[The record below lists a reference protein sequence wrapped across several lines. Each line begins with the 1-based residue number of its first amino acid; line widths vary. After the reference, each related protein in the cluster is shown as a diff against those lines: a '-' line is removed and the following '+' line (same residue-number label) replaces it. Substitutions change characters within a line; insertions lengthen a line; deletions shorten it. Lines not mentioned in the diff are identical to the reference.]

1 MNLRTHSYPLLMR
14 VLTLGIGLHESDNQT
29 VTNSGKLDVI
39 LTGILSGCLARTLSP
54 SALLTS
60 SGTERWYWLPIWKQP
75 KDRKQHQKTLSPSQ
89 WHYLPSRQ
97 RRKSTGWLH
106 QPMHQ
111 CIQSTSDT
119 ARLKGTSLFTAR
131 WNADIF

>member
-1 MNLRTHSYPLLMR
+1 MNFRTHSYPLLMR

-60 SGTERWYWLPIWKQP
+60 SGTERWY
-75 KDRKQHQKTLSPSQ
+75 
-89 WHYLPSRQ
+89 
-97 RRKSTGWLH
+97 
-106 QPMHQ
+106 
-111 CIQSTSDT
+111 
-119 ARLKGTSLFTAR
+119 
-131 WNADIF
+131 